1 MAGMLEHMK
10 DKISNDESF
19 VPAGIFAA
27 MEKVTEGEAA
37 LQAKDAALQ
46 QVEEENAQ
54 MRERESSLK
63 QQLATAE
70 EKARIGAELEQQLL
84 DERKKQKI
92 MEVSA
97 VVRVLEKAVFC
108 QVVFSRLFLSLASQE
123 RLAELEEKEQAAGG
137 STEKSQQ
144 EKAKLQRSISR
155 SALKRSNTERCP
167 KTPFCVVFAL
177 KSTICQDR
185 LRTNAEKV

>member
-19 VPAGIFAA
+19 VPAGIVAA

-37 LQAKDAALQ
+37 LQAKDAEIEARDAALQ
-46 QVEEENAQ
+46 QVEQEKQQVEQEKAQ
-54 MRERESSLK
+54 MEDEKAQMEDKMRERESSLK

-84 DERKKQKI
+84 DERKKQRI

-97 VVRVLEKAVFC
+97 VVIQKKPFFC
-108 QVVFSRLFLSLASQE
+108 QVVF
-123 RLAELEEKEQAAGG
+123 
-137 STEKSQQ
+137 
-144 EKAKLQRSISR
+144 
-155 SALKRSNTERCP
+155 
-167 KTPFCVVFAL
+167 
-177 KSTICQDR
+177 
-185 LRTNAEKV
+185 

>member
-1 MAGMLEHMK
+1 MARMLEHMK

-70 EKARIGAELEQQLL
+70 DEKVQMMHR
-84 DERKKQKI
+84 
-92 MEVSA
+92 
-97 VVRVLEKAVFC
+97 
-108 QVVFSRLFLSLASQE
+108 
-123 RLAELEEKEQAAGG
+123 EKEMQVRAC
-137 STEKSQQ
+137 
-144 EKAKLQRSISR
+144 L
-155 SALKRSNTERCP
+155 LCP
-167 KTPFCVVFAL
+167 Y
-177 KSTICQDR
+177 QG
-185 LRTNAEKV
+185 RTGKFL

>member
-1 MAGMLEHMK
+1 MSAMLEHMK

-27 MEKVTEGEAA
+27 MEKVTQGEAA

-70 EKARIGAELEQQLL
+70 EKARIGAELEQQLH

-97 VVRVLEKAVFC
+97 VVNSEKAVFLP
-108 QVVFSRLFLSLASQE
+108 SRLLKIVTLSH
-123 RLAELEEKEQAAGG
+123 R
-137 STEKSQQ
+137 
-144 EKAKLQRSISR
+144 RSVWQNSK
-155 SALKRSNTERCP
+155 KRS
-167 KTPFCVVFAL
+167 
-177 KSTICQDR
+177 R
-185 LRTNAEKV
+185 LRGLAPRQVSKRKPSCSGRYHDPR

>member
-1 MAGMLEHMK
+1 MARMLEHMK

-27 MEKVTEGEAA
+27 MEKVTESDAA

-54 MRERESSLK
+54 MRERERSLK

-108 QVVFSRLFLSLASQE
+108 QVVF
-123 RLAELEEKEQAAGG
+123 
-137 STEKSQQ
+137 
-144 EKAKLQRSISR
+144 
-155 SALKRSNTERCP
+155 
-167 KTPFCVVFAL
+167 
-177 KSTICQDR
+177 
-185 LRTNAEKV
+185 

>member
-27 MEKVTEGEAA
+27 MEKVTAGEAA
-37 LQAKDAALQ
+37 LQAALQ
-46 QVEEENAQ
+46 QVEEEKAQ

-70 EKARIGAELEQQLL
+70 EKARFGAELEQQLR

-92 MEVSA
+92 MEV
-97 VVRVLEKAVFC
+97 C
-108 QVVFSRLFLSLASQE
+108 ASCFRIQ
-123 RLAELEEKEQAAGG
+123 
-137 STEKSQQ
+137 
-144 EKAKLQRSISR
+144 
-155 SALKRSNTERCP
+155 
-167 KTPFCVVFAL
+167 KTPFFACSCTL
-177 KSTICQDR
+177 HVRFILAS
-185 LRTNAEKV
+185 